1 MGLPDSKRHA
11 LDVIFESN
19 IKQITKSSRDAS
31 ESRVMST
38 IYQDVVFWI
47 PPEHNLPEAEI
58 LACVVGDVVPASGTV
73 PVF

>member
-1 MGLPDSKRHA
+1 MTPNVML
-11 LDVIFESN
+11 LIVILQLNF
-19 IKQITKSSRDAS
+19 KQITKSSRDAS
-31 ESRVMST
+31 ESPVMST

-58 LACVVGDVVPASGTV
+58 LACVVGDVFPASGTV